1 MSSTSLFYDR
11 SSYCDRSSYDFV
23 GNVRNSFKGCC
34 LLHLC
39 RLFCRLTPPLC
50 LNFLGLTHMDVTISH
65 AKTQPTAYTSVSKKT
80 WVWAFSMVWRIGRV
94 FLNASYSKVQIF
106 IYFQSFQQCKTTWLL
121 VRSFVIIFRS
131 HQ

>member
-1 MSSTSLFYDR
+1 MSSTSLFCDR
-11 SSYCDRSSYDFV
+11 SSYYVRSSYDFV
-23 GNVRNSFKGCC
+23 GNVRNSLKGYC

-94 FLNASYSKVQIF
+94 FLNASYSKIQIF
-106 IYFQSFQQCKTTWLL
+106 KSFQSLQQGKNTWLSMRIFA
-121 VRSFVIIFRS
+121 VIFRT